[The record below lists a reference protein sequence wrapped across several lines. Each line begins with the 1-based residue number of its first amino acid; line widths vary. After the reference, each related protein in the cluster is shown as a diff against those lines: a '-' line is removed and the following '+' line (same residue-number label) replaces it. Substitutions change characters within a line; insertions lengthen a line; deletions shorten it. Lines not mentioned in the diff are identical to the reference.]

1 MKAQVSFLAI
11 LLGITACSPVNQAN
25 DHLAS
30 MDSTTKIL
38 TQSITEDQAYL
49 KNLSLQMDR
58 MQKSTEKLEL
68 ELEADREY
76 IKLVADCMKSLAE
89 SLSALQKLGDTTV
102 HTVLEALLK
111 PQTPNPKT
119 SDAEDLLP
127 PPAKPSPT
135 QSPPGVV

>member
-1 MKAQVSFLAI
+1 MKSLVLYVAI
-11 LLGITACSPVNQAN
+11 LLGVSACSPVNQAN

-38 TQSITEDQAYL
+38 TQSVTEDQAYL

-68 ELEADREY
+68 EIESDHEY
-76 IKLVADCMKSLAE
+76 LKSVADCMKSLAE
-89 SLSALQKLGDTTV
+89 SLSALQKLGDSTV

-111 PQTPNPKT
+111 AQTPNPKT

-135 QSPPGVV
+135 QTPAGLV